1 MAQYIMYLR
10 KSQMDRD
17 FDELSVEETLKRHQ
31 QRLDEFARQNKINV
45 TVVLK
50 EVVTGE
56 SLSSRVQMMKALEL
70 INTGDYDGIVCMDI
84 DRLSRGS
91 GTDSSYIMQVLQVN
105 DCKIITPDKTYDL
118 QNESDEQFADMKF
131 MFSRYELRTITKR
144 LVAGRNASVSEGK
157 FVGST
162 PPYGYDIVKL
172 KGEKGYT
179 LKVNTDEARIVR
191 LMYDLYTKDG
201 MGYNTIA
208 HHLNSLHIKTR
219 KDRIWAPSNVSA
231 ILHNEVYMG
240 KIRWK
245 FQPQEKRMVD
255 GKLIKKRTKMKNY
268 ELHNGLH
275 EPIITEE
282 QWELVLKIRSDRFH
296 PSSKVGTELNNPF
309 ATLLRCEKCGS
320 TMAYKAS
327 YSNRSDR
334 FVCRRSGQQCDC
346 KGNNAEEI
354 ENAIVNEMKKWLN
367 GYLLTLD
374 TEETLPD
381 DSLEVALDILQKE
394 LDHLQ
399 EQQNNICELLEKQI
413 YTVELFTKRNDALQK
428 SIDEAKMAIEDLKEQ
443 IFEQHKEKIV
453 QNNFVPTTQHL
464 LDNYEM
470 LTPREKNDL
479 WKEVLEK
486 ITYCKTEKKG
496 QFHIT
501 IYPKLQQKPNNTKG

>member
-1 MAQYIMYLR
+1 
-10 KSQMDRD
+10 MDRD
-17 FDELSVEETLKRHQ
+17 FDELSVEETLKRH
-31 QRLDEFARQNKINV
+31 RKKLEEFTRANRINV
-45 TVVLK
+45 TVILE

-56 SLSSRVQMMKALEL
+56 SLAGRPQMMKALEL
-70 INTGDYDGIVCMDI
+70 INTGEFDGIVCMDL

-91 GTDSSYIMQVLQVN
+91 GMDSSYIMQVLQIN
-105 DCKIITPDKTYDL
+105 NCKIITPDKTYDM

-131 MFSRYELRTITKR
+131 MFSRYELRTISKR
-144 LVAGRNASVSEGK
+144 LMAGRNASVSEGK

-162 PPYGYDIVKL
+162 PPYGYDVVKL

-208 HHLNSLHIKTR
+208 HHLNSLYIKTR
-219 KDRIWAPSNVSA
+219 KDRTWAPTNVST

-245 FQPQEKRMVD
+245 YHPQEKRMID
-255 GKLIKKRTKMKNY
+255 GKLVKKRTITKNY
-268 ELHNGLH
+268 EIHNGLH

-282 QWELVLKIRSDRFH
+282 QWELARKIRSERFH

-309 ATLLRCEKCGS
+309 ARLLKCEKCGC
-320 TMAYKAS
+320 TLAYKAS
-327 YSNRSDR
+327 YNHRSDR
-334 FVCRRSGQQCDC
+334 FVCRQSRSLCDC
-346 KGNNAEEI
+346 KGNIAEEI
-354 ENAIVNEMKKWLN
+354 ENAIITEMKQWLN
-367 GYLLTLD
+367 GYLLSLD

-381 DSLEVALDILQKE
+381 DSLETALDILQKE

-428 SIDEAKMAIEDLKEQ
+428 SIDETKMNIEDLKEQ

-453 QNNFVPTTQHL
+453 QSNIIPTTQHL
-464 LDNYEM
+464 LDNYDM
-470 LTPREKNDL
+470 LTPKEKNDL

-486 ITYCKTEKKG
+486 ITYYKAEKKG
-496 QFHIT
+496 GFHIT
-501 IYPKLQQKPNNTKG
+501 IYPKLQQNPPQPNNTKG